1 MGGGGVAWILQG
13 RECLL
18 NVETVAPR
26 GSGVSEVNLSHK
38 IKPSLQNVPF
48 PITWAAI
55 LVPFWGVK
63 KL

>member
-1 MGGGGVAWILQG
+1 MGGGGVAWMLQG

-38 IKPSLQNVPF
+38 IKPSLQNVHF
-48 PITWAAI
+48 R
-55 LVPFWGVK
+55 LHRLPFWYPFGV
-63 KL
+63 